1 MNGRIAIALALAA
14 VVWTSLAI
22 AAGPSPVPA
31 PGVRQ
36 GAYTT
41 EQAKAG
47 ARTYAIRCAVCHGT
61 RLEGSY
67 EVPALTGKFVA
78 HWAGRP
84 IWPLFDYVSRAMPQ
98 PSPGSLSP
106 AENAALIAFLLEANG
121 LPAGAKPLPADQA
134 GLSSIPF
141 EGPAITAAAR

>member
-22 AAGPSPVPA
+22 AAGPSPVPR
-31 PGVRQ
+31 PSVRLGV
-36 GAYTT
+36 YTA
-41 EQAKAG
+41 EQAKSG
-47 ARTYAIRCAVCHGT
+47 ARIYAIRCAVCHGT

-98 PSPGSLSP
+98 PAPGSLSP
-106 AENAALIAFLLEANG
+106 AENATLIAFLLEANG

-141 EGPAITAAAR
+141 EAPAVIAAAR